1 MKYQFLV
8 GIMLATLISGCTS
21 DPYAPINQTTPIK
34 QMDNAFEG
42 RPINAPPPG
51 YRDYDYGS
59 QRVAAVFAI
68 LIVPRQLR
76 LACNQE
82 QALRRS

>member
-8 GIMLATLISGCTS
+8 SILLATLIWGCTS

-34 QMDNAFEG
+34 QMDNAFKG

-51 YRDYDYGS
+51 YQYQHDRDYDAYGS
-59 QRVAAVFAI
+59 QPYTRY
-68 LIVPRQLR
+68 
-76 LACNQE
+76 
-82 QALRRS
+82 

>member
-8 GIMLATLISGCTS
+8 CIMLATLINIGMHLRPLRTHQPDDPDQADGQRLRGKAYQCAAARISGLR
-21 DPYAPINQTTPIK
+21 YLW
-34 QMDNAFEG
+34 
-42 RPINAPPPG
+42 
-51 YRDYDYGS
+51 
-59 QRVAAVFAI
+59 VAAVFAI